1 MISEVC
7 ESDNHQYEPDENA
20 NYSDGVWSTS
30 NNIISGWCRVV
41 ADYHDICCG
50 LLLWHRLVLGVVQLW
65 RWLSI
70 LLRIRLRLV
79 SVRTL
84 IDGWGLVLT
93 RCLGW
98 RLVVPVVYLLIHQSL
113 LLDVVLRLH
122 IKYKFINGL

>member
-1 MISEVC
+1 MISVAC
-7 ESDNHQYEPDENA
+7 ESGNQQYDPDKTA
-20 NYSDGVWSTS
+20 KYSDRVWSTS
-30 NNIISGWCRVV
+30 YNINIGWCRVV

-65 RWLSI
+65 RRLSI

-122 IKYKFINGL
+122 IKYKIINGL